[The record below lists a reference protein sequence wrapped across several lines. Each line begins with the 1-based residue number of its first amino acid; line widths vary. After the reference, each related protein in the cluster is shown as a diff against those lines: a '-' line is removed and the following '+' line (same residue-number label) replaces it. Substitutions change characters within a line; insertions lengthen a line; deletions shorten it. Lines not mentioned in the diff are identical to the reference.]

1 MAIRQI
7 ILHIGRHKSGTS
19 SLQHYL
25 GAHRAELSAQG
36 ILYPRAGSDNHIA
49 HHALARACNARQ
61 SDGSELTRIADGIN
75 TELDPHH
82 ERILLSSEAFQ
93 NIRNLDRLSTLIAR
107 FGAPEVQVIC
117 YVREHLDYAIS
128 GFRQMIQNQ
137 TRFTPFER
145 YVQGLNAMG
154 PFVRRWSELGTLAL
168 KWYNR
173 ADLKNGDVIADFCD
187 QAGIAHGDIPKGDMN
202 PSIGGNLLVYKL
214 AANHL
219 DMGALSY
226 KDLRNLASEHARF
239 RAPFHISDA
248 AAARLR
254 ADSAYNRSLTRHLGE
269 VELKSWARHAPL
281 PETDTITED
290 LALILPGS
298 DPKNRAPLTQAMQTA
313 APWFTLPD

>member
-19 SLQHYL
+19 SLQHYM
-25 GAHRAELSAQG
+25 GANRDQLSAQG
-36 ILYPRAGSDNHIA
+36 ILYPHAGSDNRIA

-61 SDGSELTRIADGIN
+61 SDGSDLAPIADGIHA
-75 TELDPHH
+75 ELEPHH
-82 ERILLSSEAFQ
+82 DRILLSSEAFQ
-93 NIRNLDRLSTLIAR
+93 NIRNLDRMADLIAR
-107 FGAPEVQVIC
+107 FGSPEVQVIC

-137 TRFTPFER
+137 PRFTPFDR

-154 PFVRRWSELGTLAL
+154 PFVRRWSDLGALAL

-173 ADLKNGDVIADFCD
+173 ADLKDGDVIADFCD
-187 QAGIAHGDIPKGDMN
+187 QAGITHAEIPKGDMN

-219 DMGALSY
+219 EMGALSY
-226 KDLRNLASEHARF
+226 KDLRSLASEHARF

-254 ADSAYNRSLTRHLGE
+254 ADSAYNRSLIRHLGE

-281 PETDTITED
+281 PETGSIESD
-290 LALILPGS
+290 LALILPDAGAET
-298 DPKNRAPLTQAMQTA
+298 RIRLAQTMAQA